1 MDITNDQVG
10 AKMEAFYSGITAW
23 TIELAIAGIILYILH
38 REEQKVYKR
47 RKKETNDE
55 S

>member
-1 MDITNDQVG
+1 
-10 AKMEAFYSGITAW
+10 MEAFYSGITAW

>member
-1 MDITNDQVG
+1 
-10 AKMEAFYSGITAW
+10 MEAFYSGITAW

-47 RKKETNDE
+47 RKKETKDE